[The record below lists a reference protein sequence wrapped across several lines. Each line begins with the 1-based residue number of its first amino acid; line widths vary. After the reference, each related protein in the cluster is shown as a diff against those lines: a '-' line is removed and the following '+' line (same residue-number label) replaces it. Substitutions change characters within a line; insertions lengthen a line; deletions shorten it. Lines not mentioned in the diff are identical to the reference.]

1 MRKRFWTAFGLCALS
16 GVFYFTGF
24 VDFGI
29 WPLAFVCF
37 VPLLWALRGA
47 SSLKQAFLM
56 SWWMGTATFLG
67 GYYWLVHLFQEFASF
82 PLFLAFPLYLVF
94 CAAQGLQFGLIGT
107 LTWKTSRSS
116 GISMGWLLPPA
127 LAAGEFAI
135 PLFFQSY
142 LANSLAYVPQLIQ
155 PADLGGVLLVSFI
168 VASVSGALYEVIS
181 ARAEHRPFPW
191 AAAAVC
197 LALVAADL
205 GYSAGRIRQMDARD
219 AAAEK
224 VTTAMIQG
232 NVGGIQKHEALAE
245 GILRFRVMTE
255 DLMRDRPDVGL
266 IVWPESAF
274 NEIVLGRINLTG
286 LVASSVRV
294 PMVVG
299 LLRQDGRT
307 GAFYNSVAAVA
318 EGGWIVGFYDKTILV
333 AFGEYMPGDRW
344 LRPLYEKFLNYT
356 NSFSSGTS
364 AEPLQLGR
372 WRLSADVCYE
382 DIVASHIRTLMA
394 PNVAGKTPNAMIN
407 VTNDSWYGPSEP
419 PIHLALAVFRSVEHR
434 RWLIRSTAT
443 GISAFV
449 DSSGRLVR
457 RSGYETQEILLADVP
472 MIDEGPTFYGRFG
485 DWPGWLCLALMAFL
499 LIRAWIAGRRRPSPE
514 SSAPSAE
521 EAREKQSS
529 SKAS

>member
-1 MRKRFWTAFGLCALS
+1 MTRKRFWTAFGLCALS

-24 VDFGI
+24 VDFGV

-47 SSLKQAFLM
+47 ASLRQAFLM
-56 SWWMGTATFLG
+56 SWWMGTSTFLG

-82 PLFLAFPLYLVF
+82 PLPLAFPLYLLF
-94 CAAQGLQFGLIGT
+94 CAAQGLQFGLVGALIR
-107 LTWKTSRSS
+107 KTSRAS
-116 GISMGWLLPPA
+116 GVSMGWLLPPA
-127 LAAGEFAI
+127 LAAGEFAV

-168 VASVSGALYEVIS
+168 AASVSGALYEVIA
-181 ARAEHRPFPW
+181 ARAERRPFPK
-191 AAAAVC
+191 AAVLAC
-197 LALVAADL
+197 LALLAADL
-205 GYSAGRIRQMDARD
+205 GYSAVRIRQMDRRD

-232 NVGGIQKHEALAE
+232 NVGGIQKHEALEE
-245 GILRFRVMTE
+245 GIWRFRLMTE
-255 DLMRDRPDVGL
+255 DLVRARPDVGL
-266 IVWPESAF
+266 IVWPESAY
-274 NEIVLGRINLTG
+274 NDIVLGRTNLTG
-286 LVASSVRV
+286 RVASSVKV

-299 LLRQDGRT
+299 LIRQDGRT
-307 GAFYNSVAAVA
+307 GAFYNSVAAVS

-344 LRPLYEKFLNYT
+344 LRPLYEKFLNYS
-356 NSFSSGTS
+356 NSFSSGTT

-394 PNVAGKTPNAMIN
+394 PNVAGKTPHAMIN
-407 VTNDSWYGPSEP
+407 VTNDSWYGPAEP

-457 RSGYETQEILLADVP
+457 KSGYETQEILLADVP

-485 DWPGWLCLALMAFL
+485 DWPGWLSIALLALL
-499 LIRAWIAGRRRPSPE
+499 LVRAWAAGRRRPPE
-514 SSAPSAE
+514 KAEGVPPQEAGESRSSV
-521 EAREKQSS
+521 
-529 SKAS
+529 